1 MFDFSKP
8 ISIVKHL
15 NTKICS
21 CILYFTE
28 INWVINMDPSF
39 AEAHGILEQVSTLFG
54 QLEKFTGRP
63 EEVSIEDTIKNKL
76 ETLNA

>member
-1 MFDFSKP
+1 
-8 ISIVKHL
+8 
-15 NTKICS
+15 
-21 CILYFTE
+21 
-28 INWVINMDPSF
+28 MDPSF